1 MFRFG
6 EGQDRKGWW
15 FGGVIVWLSSLK
27 TRNAGIRLRSLFFGI
42 IQPKKDGKMTDFKYA
57 LVLMTLLSWFAFNM
71 QRHLEIYNGTYREVI
86 HFVCLLA
93 SMIGRV
99 LGIAFVIALFFKASF
114 AWYDPLLLVVI
125 SFLLSLALDFVHAI
139 FARGFFADF
148 LTKIVSLIGIVVVSV
163 MYCVFIFK

>member
-1 MFRFG
+1 
-6 EGQDRKGWW
+6 
-15 FGGVIVWLSSLK
+15 
-27 TRNAGIRLRSLFFGI
+27 
-42 IQPKKDGKMTDFKYA
+42 MTDFKYA
-57 LVLMTLLSWFAFNM
+57 LVLTTLLSWFAFNM

-148 LTKIVSLIGIVVVSV
+148 LTKIVSLIGIVVVSI
-163 MYCVFIFK
+163 MYCAFIFK